1 MLRQLCSIKSCLLR
15 LCLKAASLFD
25 SESEES
31 DFQGLE
37 LIDIGVKKLTAIIE
51 EVTDGNLKRKYE
63 RECEGGNFYY
73 DILDKVEAALQEE
86 DPYAYELQRIAI
98 DLVDN
103 TAIEIE

>member
-1 MLRQLCSIKSCLLR
+1 MR

-25 SESEES
+25 SEGEES
-31 DFQGLE
+31 GFQGLE

-51 EVTDGNLKRKYE
+51 EVTDGALKQKYGRE
-63 RECEGGNFYY
+63 RVGWNFYF
-73 DILDKVEAALQEE
+73 DILDRVDAALQEG